1 MLLRASL
8 AGLLIVFAG
17 TAAAGE
23 RAPGRPNLCAAHG
36 AGFAPVPG
44 TDTCVRVSGRVR
56 GEADAGSKRSIGG
69 GRNGASLNT
78 EARAALDA
86 RTDTEAGPLR
96 TVVRVRARRGEP
108 SR

>member
-8 AGLLIVFAG
+8 AGLLIAFAG
-17 TAAAGE
+17 TAAAAE
-23 RAPGRPNLCAAHG
+23 RAPSRPNPCAAHG

-56 GEADAGSKRSIGG
+56 GEVDAGSKRSIGG
-69 GRNGASLNT
+69 GRSGASLNA

-86 RTDTEAGPLR
+86 HTEAGPLR

>member
-8 AGLLIVFAG
+8 AGLIVFAG
-17 TAAAGE
+17 TAAATE
-23 RAPGRPNLCAAHG
+23 RASRPNLCAAHG
-36 AGFAPVPG
+36 AGFARVPG

-56 GEADAGSKRSIGG
+56 GEVDAGSKRSIGL
-69 GRNGASLNT
+69 GRNGAGLNA

-86 RTDTEAGPLR
+86 RTDTDAGPLR

-108 SR
+108 GR

>member
-8 AGLLIVFAG
+8 AGLLIAFAG
-17 TAAAGE
+17 TAAAAE
-23 RAPGRPNLCAAHG
+23 RAPSWPNPCAAHG

-56 GEADAGSKRSIGG
+56 GDVDAGSKRSIGL
-69 GRNGASLNT
+69 GRNGAGLNA

-86 RTDTEAGPLR
+86 RTDTDAGPLR

-108 SR
+108 GR

>member
-8 AGLLIVFAG
+8 AGLLIAVAG
-17 TAAAGE
+17 TAAATE
-23 RAPGRPNLCAAHG
+23 RAPSRPNLCAAHG
-36 AGFAPVPG
+36 AGFASVPG
-44 TDTCVRVSGRVR
+44 TNTCVRVSGRVR
-56 GEADAGSKRSIGG
+56 GEVDAGSKRSIGG
-69 GRNGASLNT
+69 RNGASLNA

-86 RTDTEAGPLR
+86 RTDTDAGPLR

>member
-8 AGLLIVFAG
+8 AGLLIAFAG
-17 TAAAGE
+17 TAAAAE
-23 RAPGRPNLCAAHG
+23 RAPSRPNPCAAHG

-56 GEADAGSKRSIGG
+56 GEVDAGSKRAIGS
-69 GRNGASLNT
+69 GRNGASLNA